1 MIFFD
6 GGFPSHVFLTLQFC
20 YDAEGN
26 WSLIPLL
33 RKGTRS
39 SMDSSAG
46 SLCTGFVF
54 YVKWLLAK
62 NALHEDG
69 VLYNKENGAESGLTP
84 FSCIQLGF
92 LISKLGWVANATT
105 AALCRSALGDGW
117 LPQAKRTLRIMLNTL
132 MPVPGLSVT
141 STLLSSEILTNQ
153 ARQYLT
159 KSSLRAESTI
169 VYTSVDA
176 SLN

>member
-117 LPQAKRTLRIMLNTL
+117 LP
-132 MPVPGLSVT
+132 
-141 STLLSSEILTNQ
+141 
-153 ARQYLT
+153 
-159 KSSLRAESTI
+159 
-169 VYTSVDA
+169 
-176 SLN
+176 